1 MGSSKAAHR
10 AGRQPALWLIQSI
23 TMPICN
29 QHVHPVFSSILNQ
42 FARSAMQPN
51 RNLLM
56 SQGMTWDE
64 AEAELKNLA
73 SDAHDQEQD
82 RRAEEYFRN
91 RNQDQ
96 GAQQ

>member
-1 MGSSKAAHR
+1 
-10 AGRQPALWLIQSI
+10 
-23 TMPICN
+23 
-29 QHVHPVFSSILNQ
+29 
-42 FARSAMQPN
+42 MQPN